1 MARGMNE
8 AYDLDLFGPREPRL
22 VALKENKKVAA
33 DNRKRVRRHA
43 RFNVVV
49 YLTLMLAAVAVIG
62 YLITC
67 NVRMT
72 EMNKTI
78 TDYNTEINTLHS
90 ERVRLEAE
98 LSGKSSAEQINNY
111 AQENG
116 MTPAHASQT
125 YYIATEG
132 EDVVSVPDG
141 GQNWFDRLWEAL
153 GDLFK

>member
-1 MARGMNE
+1 MANINE
-8 AYDLDLFGPREPRL
+8 AYDLDLFRPREPRL
-22 VALKENKKVAA
+22 VALENNKKVVQ
-33 DNRKRVRRHA
+33 DNRKRARRHA

-49 YLTLMLAAVAVIG
+49 YLALALTAVAIIG

-78 TDYNTEINTLHS
+78 ADYHTELNTLHS

-98 LSGKSSAEQINNY
+98 LSGKTSAEQINKY

-116 MTPAHASQT
+116 MLPADSHQI
-125 YYIATEG
+125 YYIVTDG

-141 GQNWFDRLWEAL
+141 GQNWFERLWEAIS
-153 GDLFK
+153 DIFT

>member
-1 MARGMNE
+1 MANMNE
-8 AYDLDLFGPREPRL
+8 AYDLELFRPREPRL
-22 VALKENKKVAA
+22 VALKDNKRVAQ
-33 DNRKRVRRHA
+33 DNRKRARRHA

-49 YLTLMLAAVAVIG
+49 YLALALVAVAVIG

-78 TDYNTEINTLHS
+78 ADYTVELNTLHS

-98 LSGKSSAEQINNY
+98 LSGKTSAEQINKY

-116 MTPAHASQT
+116 MTPANTNQIF
-125 YYIATEG
+125 YIATDG
-132 EDVVSVPDG
+132 EDIVTVPNG
-141 GQNWFDRLWEAL
+141 GQNWLERLWSAITN
-153 GDLFK
+153 LFT

>member
-8 AYDLDLFGPREPRL
+8 AYDLDLFGPREPHL
-22 VALKENKKVAA
+22 VPLKENKKVVEA
-33 DNRKRVRRHA
+33 NRKRARRHA
-43 RFNVVV
+43 RFNVIV
-49 YLTLMLAAVAVIG
+49 YLALALTAVAAIG

-72 EMNKTI
+72 EMNKAI
-78 TDYNTEINTLHS
+78 ADYHTELNTLHS

-98 LSGKSSAEQINNY
+98 LSGKTSAEQINKY

-116 MTPAHASQT
+116 MTPAHSNQIF
-125 YYIATEG
+125 YIATDG
-132 EDVVSVPDG
+132 EDVVTVPND
-141 GQNWFDRLWEAL
+141 GQNWFDRLWEAI

>member
-1 MARGMNE
+1 MANINE
-8 AYDLDLFGPREPRL
+8 AYDLDLFRLREPKL
-22 VALKENKKVAA
+22 VTLEGNKKAA
-33 DNRKRVRRHA
+33 EDTRKRARRHA

-49 YLTLMLAAVAVIG
+49 YLTLAMIAVAIIG
-62 YLITC
+62 YLITG

-78 TDYNTEINTLHS
+78 ADYNTELNTLHS

-98 LSGKSSAEQINNY
+98 LSGKTSAEQINRF

-116 MTPAHASQT
+116 MTLADSNQI

-132 EDVVSVPDG
+132 EDVVTVPDS
-141 GQNWFDRLWEAL
+141 GQTWFGRLWEAIC
-153 GDLFK
+153 DVFT